1 MEIDNTAKKI
11 LETCGIFLSDPEL
24 LIEREK
30 LLNDCTYNLLL
41 DDVEELKKKL
51 SSSFLTSL
59 HKEAKI
65 KQKWPL
71 LNLVRQILHVY
82 KYKMD
87 PIRKADGYTKDGVK
101 KYKRY
106 FLIQK
111 IEESV

>member
-11 LETCGIFLSDPEL
+11 LDTCGIFLLEPEL

-30 LLNDCTYNLLL
+30 LLDNYTYNLLR

-65 KQKWPL
+65 KQRWPL
-71 LNLVRQILHVY
+71 INLVRQILHVY

-87 PIRKADGYTKDGVK
+87 PVRKADGYTKHGVK

-106 FLIQK
+106 FLIRK
-111 IEESV
+111 IEEPI